1 MLVSPQLKQDTDS
14 MLGLMQNIQVRRAF
28 ILTEGFAITRDTLP
42 LTLFAVALS
51 SYLGFFCL
59 DSGSSSLCRLG
70 YLQLLF
76 SQPPRLRLP
85 SSLLHMLLLCIGPSL
100 CRCHLGSDPTAVFNT
115 VLLSSSSLRLYSLLP
130 PRLSYSCILCKL
142 SCISTSRFE
151 HNPSP
156 LRSLPLLFL
165 PLGFQPLLLDSL
177 LLDPLCLE
185 HLLLDSLG
193 LEALPFE
200 TLFR

>member
-1 MLVSPQLKQDTDS
+1 

-59 DSGSSSLCRLG
+59 ESGSSSLCRLG
-70 YLQLLF
+70 YASTALF
-76 SQPPRLRLP
+76 SAASAPAPGSGSRLRLP
-85 SSLLHMLLLCIGPSL
+85 SSLLHMILLCLGPSL
-100 CRCHLGSDPTAVFNT
+100 CRCHLGSDPTAVFTT

-142 SCISTSRFE
+142 SCIATSRFE

-185 HLLLDSLG
+185 PL
-193 LEALPFE
+193 
-200 TLFR
+200 